1 MNTVISLASIAVIPV
16 IFSALLYVLFSNEK
30 FKNMKYIY
38 KQLIAGLIFGGIAVL
53 GTEFGVNIDGAI
65 INARD
70 AAPLCAGLIFG
81 GPAGIIA
88 GLIGG
93 IERWFAVLWG
103 GGYYTRLACTI
114 STILAGFIAA
124 GLRKLIFDDDIPNV
138 DQAIV
143 AGVVVE
149 VIHMLMIFITNVSDV
164 KRAFRFVEACT
175 IPMVSINALSLGVAV
190 LIVTLIRNKKYA
202 SNEKHIP
209 TISSIFQRNLIA
221 VILLGLLLS
230 SLFGYGLYDQISKD
244 NTYTMLRQ
252 ALIDASEDVKDQCD
266 ESLLR
271 VNKLVIDVL
280 KENPEVDL
288 NQLKKRYNIYE
299 IDVIDKNGIIVNSNF
314 DYNIGFDMSS
324 GEQSAEFLE
333 LLSPD
338 GPNELVQQY
347 MPTAS
352 NQSFSL
358 KYSGIRT
365 DDGFVQVA
373 YNGKQLQEE
382 TNSLIYYIAANR
394 HIGEKGSL
402 LVLTNENEIISYT
415 KDSILN
421 PENKDVDISIDP
433 KGDKEYTV
441 YECTINGEPY
451 YYMFSSTEQYNIVG
465 LLPKSE
471 TDLSKTLS
479 SYLNG
484 LSQTIVFG
492 ALIAVIYLIIKLL
505 IVDNIKKVNDSLNQI
520 TEGNLDTVVDVK
532 TNKEFTLLS
541 DGINT
546 TVDALKRYAAE
557 AEARIESELQY
568 AKEIQF
574 SALPSTFPA
583 FPSRD
588 EFDIYA
594 LMDPAKEVGGD
605 FYDFYI
611 LDEDILV
618 FLVADVSGKGIPASL
633 FMMRSKTIL
642 KTYAENNIKVSDI
655 FTNAN
660 YQLCEGND
668 ADMFVTAW
676 MGFLNLK
683 TGELKYANAG
693 HNPPLLRRKDGSFE
707 YLKGPAGFVLAGME
721 GIVYKE
727 QELTLN
733 PGDEIFLYTDG
744 VPEATN
750 VDKELYG
757 DNRLLECINQHIGED
772 AETLCNSI
780 KQSVDTFYDGAPQ
793 FDDITEL
800 CVQFKKY
807 AQRQAE

>member
-1 MNTVISLASIAVIPV
+1 MNTIISLARIAVIPI
-16 IFSALLYVLFSNEK
+16 IFSVILYLIFNSER
-30 FKNMKYIY
+30 FKNVKIIY
-38 KQLIAGLIFGGIAVL
+38 KQLIAGLIFGGIAII

-114 STILAGFIAA
+114 STILAGIIAA
-124 GLRKLIFDDDIPNV
+124 GLRKLIFDDDIPSV

-175 IPMVSINALSLGVAV
+175 IPMVSINALSLALAV
-190 LIVTLIRNKKYA
+190 LFVTIIRNKRYFKD
-202 SNEKHIP
+202 EKHIP
-209 TISSIFQRNLIA
+209 SISTIFQRNLIA

-230 SLFGYGLYDQISKD
+230 SLFGYGLYDQITKD

-252 ALIDASEDVKDQCD
+252 ALVDASEDVKDQCD

-271 VNKLVIDVL
+271 VNRLVIDVL
-280 KENPEVDL
+280 KNNPDVDL

-299 IDVIDKNGIIVNSNF
+299 IDVIDKNGIITNSSF
-314 DYNIGFDMSS
+314 DYNIGFDMAS
-324 GEQSAEFLE
+324 GEQSAEFLK
-333 LLSPD
+333 LLSAD
-338 GPNELVQQY
+338 GPREIVQQY

-358 KYSGIRT
+358 KYSGIKT

-373 YNGKQLQEE
+373 YNGAQLHEE
-382 TNSLIYYIAANR
+382 NNSLLSTIATNR

-402 LVLTNENEIISYT
+402 LVLTDTKEIVSHT
-415 KDSILN
+415 KDSVIN
-421 PENKDVDISIDP
+421 PENTNLDIKLDP
-433 KGDKEYTV
+433 NGNQEYTV
-441 YECTINGEPY
+441 YECTINNDLY
-451 YYMFSSTEQYNIVG
+451 YYMFSSAEQYNIVG

-471 TDLSKTLS
+471 TDFSKTLS

-492 ALIAVIYLIIKLL
+492 ALIAVIYFIIKLL
-505 IVDNIKKVNDSLNQI
+505 IVDNIKKVNESLNRI
-520 TEGNLDTVVDVK
+520 TEGNLDTVVDVR
-532 TNKEFTLLS
+532 TNKEFTMLS

-574 SALPSTFPA
+574 SALPSNFPA
-583 FPSRD
+583 FPNRD

-605 FYDFYI
+605 FYDLYM
-611 LDEDILV
+611 LDNDTLV
-618 FLVADVSGKGIPASL
+618 FLVADVAGKGIPASL

-642 KTYAENNIKVSDI
+642 KTYAENNIGVADI

-668 ADMFVTAW
+668 AGMFVTAW

-683 TGELKYANAG
+683 TGQLKYANAG
-693 HNPPLLRRKDGSFE
+693 HNPPLLRRKDGTFE

-757 DNRLLECINQHIGED
+757 DDRLQKRINELVGKD
-772 AETLCNSI
+772 AKTICDGVKEN
-780 KQSVDTFYDGAPQ
+780 VDAFYDGAPQ

-800 CVQFKKY
+800 SMQFKKY
-807 AQRQAE
+807 AE

>member
-1 MNTVISLASIAVIPV
+1 MNTIISLARIAVIPV
-16 IFSALLYVLFSNEK
+16 IFSVILYLIFNSEK
-30 FKNMKYIY
+30 FKNIKNIY
-38 KQLIAGLIFGGIAVL
+38 KQLIAGLIFGGIAII

-88 GLIGG
+88 GIIGG
-93 IERWFAVLWG
+93 VERWFAVLWG

-124 GLRKLIFDDDIPNV
+124 ALRKLIFDDDIPSV

-175 IPMVSINALSLGVAV
+175 IPMVSINALSLAVAV
-190 LIVTLIRNKKYA
+190 LIVTIIRHKKYYKD
-202 SNEKHIP
+202 EKYIP

-230 SLFGYGLYDQISKD
+230 SLFGYGLYDQITKD

-252 ALIDASEDVKDQCD
+252 ALVDASEDVKDQCD

-271 VNKLVIDVL
+271 VNRLVIEVL
-280 KENPEVDL
+280 KNNPDVDL

-299 IDVIDKNGIIVNSNF
+299 IDVIDKNGIITNSSF
-314 DYNIGFDMSS
+314 DYNIGFDMAS
-324 GEQSAEFLE
+324 GEQSAEFLK
-333 LLSPD
+333 LLSPG
-338 GPNELVQQY
+338 GPQEIVQQY

-358 KYSGIRT
+358 KYSGIKT

-373 YNGKQLQEE
+373 YNGAQLHEE
-382 TNSLIYYIAANR
+382 NNSLLSTIATNR

-402 LVLTNENEIISYT
+402 LVLTDTNEIVSHT
-415 KDSILN
+415 KDSIIN
-421 PENKDVDISIDP
+421 PENTNLDIELDP
-433 KGDKEYTV
+433 NGNEEYTV
-441 YECTINGEPY
+441 YECTINNDLY
-451 YYMFSSTEQYNIVG
+451 YYMFSSAEQYNIVG

-471 TDLSKTLS
+471 TDFSKTLS

-492 ALIAVIYLIIKLL
+492 ALIAVIYFIIKLL
-505 IVDNIKKVNDSLNQI
+505 IVDNIKKVNESLNQI
-520 TEGNLDTVVDVK
+520 TEGNLDTVVDVR
-532 TNKEFTLLS
+532 TNKEFTMLS

-574 SALPSTFPA
+574 SALPSNFPA
-583 FPSRD
+583 FPGRD

-605 FYDFYI
+605 FYDLYM
-611 LDEDILV
+611 LDKDTLV
-618 FLVADVSGKGIPASL
+618 FLIADVAGKGIPASL

-642 KTYAENNIKVSDI
+642 KTYAENNIEVSDI

-660 YQLCEGND
+660 FQLCEGND
-668 ADMFVTAW
+668 AGMFVTAW

-683 TGELKYANAG
+683 TGQLKYANAG
-693 HNPPLLRRKDGSFE
+693 HNPPLLRRKDGTFE

-757 DNRLLECINQHIGED
+757 EKRLLECINQQIGKD
-772 AETLCNSI
+772 AKTICDEV
-780 KQSVDTFYDGAPQ
+780 KKSVDAFYDGAPQ

-800 CVQFKKY
+800 SMQFKKY
-807 AQRQAE
+807 AE